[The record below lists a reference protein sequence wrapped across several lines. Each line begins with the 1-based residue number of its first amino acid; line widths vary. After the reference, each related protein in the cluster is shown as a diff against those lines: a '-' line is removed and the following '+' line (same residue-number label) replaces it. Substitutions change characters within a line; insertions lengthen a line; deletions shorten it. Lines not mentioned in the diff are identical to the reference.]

1 MSRLSEMLDR
11 MRQQRLSPENAKMTE
26 AAASEAVKDNA
37 RRTQAER
44 SNAMRQRLIEATVQC
59 LAAEGY
65 VGTTVSQ
72 IITAAGVSR
81 GAPLHHFPTKASLIE
96 ATADHLI
103 RQLYIYLGHAIRALE
118 HSDNRLNDMI
128 LASWHELFGKT
139 ESLALM
145 ELMLAS
151 RRDDELSAIIQKLWA
166 VGYKTLEVATQHYFE
181 PARDGINA
189 THLFVLTHWLLT
201 GMAMERHLMKSDAFA
216 AHFLTLW
223 SRVLGEYLQAK
234 PGVTTPPP
242 RPVYWDS
249 SLSDP
254 H

>member
-1 MSRLSEMLDR
+1 
-11 MRQQRLSPENAKMTE
+11 MTE
-26 AAASEAVKDNA
+26 AAASEAVKDSA